1 MALSPR
7 LELKHTQ
14 TLVMTPQLQQAIK
27 LLQYTNLELNDFV
40 AQEVERNP
48 LLEFGEE
55 EGGSQGDS
63 QSDSEAPQPDAEGA
77 ATASDIM
84 LNDGAPQASEA
95 LDTDFENVYNNDA
108 APDRTESGLSSA
120 LNGGSGGRTD
130 FSDSTLDFQDNLT
143 AETTLKD
150 HLESQLGLAG
160 FTPPE
165 EMIAHFLIDLVDE
178 AGYIRE
184 ELQGVAEKLDC
195 EVQEVEAV
203 LARLQEFEPAGVFA
217 RSLQECL
224 ALQLKE
230 RDRYDPAMAAL
241 MNNLDL
247 VARRDMAALKRLCG
261 VDDDDLADM
270 IHELKALNPKPG
282 LAFSS
287 ETVQVVAPDVFVRRS
302 AKGKWQ
308 VELNND
314 TLPKVLLNA
323 RYHAEVAGRVQNKE
337 EKAFVSEC
345 LSSANWLVK
354 ALDQRAR
361 TILKVASE
369 IVRQQEGFFL
379 SGVKHLRPLNLKTIA
394 DAIAMHESTVSRV
407 TTNKY
412 LACDRG
418 LFELKYFFTSAI
430 PASGDGEAH
439 SAEAVKERIKELIDA
454 ENPADILSDD
464 KLVEI
469 LRGQEIDIA
478 RRTVAKYREAL
489 KIPSSVQRRRL
500 KSLGLQ

>member
-40 AQEVERNP
+40 VQEVERNP

-55 EGGSQGDS
+55 EGGAPGDS
-63 QSDSEAPQPDAEGA
+63 ETPPQPAEEPS
-77 ATASDIM
+77 TASDVM
-84 LNDGAPQASEA
+84 LNEGAPTSSEA
-95 LDTDFENVYNNDA
+95 LDADYENVYNNDA
-108 APDRTESGLSSA
+108 APDRQENGLGSG

-130 FSDSTLDFQDNLT
+130 FSDATLDFQENLT
-143 AETTLKD
+143 AEMTLKD
-150 HLESQLGLAG
+150 HLESQLGLVM
-160 FTPPE
+160 FSPPDK
-165 EMIAHFLIDLVDE
+165 MIAHYLIDLVDE

-195 EVQEVEAV
+195 ELQDVEAV
-203 LARLQEFEPAGVFA
+203 LIRLQEFEPAGVFA

-241 MNNLDL
+241 LGNLDL

-261 VDDDDLADM
+261 VDGDDLADM
-270 IHELKALNPKPG
+270 IGELKALNPKPG

-287 ETVQVVAPDVFVRRS
+287 ETVQVVAPDVFIRRG

-323 RYHAEVAGRVQNKE
+323 RYHAEVVGRAQNKE
-337 EKAFVSEC
+337 EKAFISEC

-379 SGVKHLRPLNLKTIA
+379 HGVKYLRPLNLKTIA

-454 ENPADILSDD
+454 ENTDDILSDD

-469 LRGQEIDIA
+469 LRGQEVDIA

-500 KSLGLQ
+500 KSLSLQ

>member
-7 LELKHTQ
+7 LELRHTQ

-40 AQEVERNP
+40 VQEVERNP

-55 EGGSQGDS
+55 EGGAPGDS
-63 QSDSEAPQPDAEGA
+63 ETPPQPAEEPS
-77 ATASDIM
+77 TASDVM
-84 LNDGAPQASEA
+84 LNEGASTSSEA
-95 LDTDFENVYNNDA
+95 LDADYENVYNNDA
-108 APDRTESGLSSA
+108 APDRQENGPGSG

-130 FSDSTLDFQDNLT
+130 FSDSTLDFQENLT

-150 HLESQLGLAG
+150 HLESQLGLVM
-160 FTPPE
+160 FSPSDK
-165 EMIAHFLIDLVDE
+165 MIAHYLIDLVDE

-184 ELQGVAEKLDC
+184 DLQSVAEKLDC
-195 EVQEVEAV
+195 EVEDVEAV
-203 LARLQEFEPAGVFA
+203 LVRLQEFEPAGVFA

-230 RDRYDPAMAAL
+230 RDRYDPAMVAL
-241 MNNLDL
+241 LDNLDL
-247 VARRDMAALKRLCG
+247 VARRDMTTLKRLCG
-261 VDDDDLADM
+261 VDGDDLADM
-270 IHELKALNPKPG
+270 IGELKALNPKPG

-287 ETVQVVAPDVFVRRS
+287 ETVQVVAPDVFIRRS

-323 RYHAEVAGRVQNKE
+323 RYHAEVAGRAQNKE
-337 EKAFVSEC
+337 EKAFISEC

-379 SGVKHLRPLNLKTIA
+379 HGVKYLRPLNLKTIA

-430 PASGDGEAH
+430 PASGGGEAH

-454 ENPADILSDD
+454 ENTDDILSDD

-469 LRGQEIDIA
+469 LRGQEVDIA

-500 KSLGLQ
+500 KSLSLQ